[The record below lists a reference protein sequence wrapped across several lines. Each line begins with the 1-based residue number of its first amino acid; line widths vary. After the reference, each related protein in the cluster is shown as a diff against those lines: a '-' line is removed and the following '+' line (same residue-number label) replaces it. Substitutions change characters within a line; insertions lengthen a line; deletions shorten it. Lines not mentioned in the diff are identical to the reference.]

1 MYQIKTDF
9 DGLFIIK
16 PIRVPDNRG
25 YFEKKYDLSLRE
37 LMPMICETYISSSNK
52 NVLRGLHFQRGIS
65 SQSKLITCIKGSFLD
80 IAVDLRPKQPTF
92 GKCFIYELKSNAT
105 TSLLIPGEFAH
116 GVYALE
122 DDSIL
127 LNMASNDY
135 SPSDESGINWN
146 SIPELGFIKT
156 PTVSS
161 KDSLLLPLDDI
172 LKKIA
177 YE

>member
-1 MYQIKTDF
+1 MNRIKTNF
-9 DGLFIIK
+9 DGLFIIES
-16 PIRVPDNRG
+16 IRVSDNRG

-37 LMPMICETYISSSNK
+37 FMPKIYETYISSSNK
-52 NVLRGLHFQRGIS
+52 NVLRGLHFQRGMS
-65 SQSKLITCIKGSFLD
+65 AQSKLITCIKGSFLD

-92 GKCFIYELKSNAT
+92 GKCFIYEINSNT
-105 TSLLIPGEFAH
+105 TKSLLIPGEFAH

-127 LNMASNDY
+127 LNMANNDY
-135 SPSDESGINWN
+135 SPSDESGVNWN

-161 KDSLLLPLDDI
+161 KDSLLPSLEDI
-172 LKKIA
+172 LKNCRL
-177 YE
+177 